1 MGRRG
6 QGVGAVSATEGMSG
20 GSLVEDLDADSG
32 RLLFRYVTVDEWQDY
47 RQIMAVFAGT
57 FFSDFTPEEIEQ
69 RLSAAGTVLSDGV
82 VAVRLESLR
91 RWGNL
96 TVSSVTGTP
105 ASLADYYR
113 RRNRYLITRAGQE
126 VHEAVEGVLTR
137 IDEVRDVSTGRLRS
151 LREGLEELN
160 AADVAALDAERLD
173 GMVRAVFD
181 PHQAFTTEITQFF
194 AAINQWQNRYDLTP
208 DEFTFFAQVLVSY
221 VADRLG
227 EIERVSRPIAAA
239 IAALADR
246 FELIASRAGRG
257 LASRVEEAGLSA
269 SVSVG
274 RSPGSSVDDWALLRG
289 WFVGS
294 PTRPAR
300 IEQLRRDAVA
310 AVRTLTLNLTRLSRV
325 GVQGSSRRADLLRL
339 ARLVADDPGSSTELI
354 CAGLGLFG
362 ANHWGAVAEDV
373 EDPVSLATSWWDAP
387 QAAVPVSLRER
398 GDTAARGLASPMA
411 DRSAAQHEIKRRRQQ
426 ELAALKR
433 VDAELLALAGET
445 ERPLSPAAFSRLRS
459 LIGQALQ
466 KMPVRASDFIFD
478 DDAVSVVLRRRIGE
492 GSELHSTEG
501 TLRFADL
508 VVTVRERRP

>member
-1 MGRRG
+1 M
-6 QGVGAVSATEGMSG
+6 SFTEGIAG
-20 GSLVEDLDADSG
+20 GAPAEEADADSG

-69 RLSAAGTVLSDGV
+69 RLNGAGTVLPEGV
-82 VAVRLESLR
+82 VAARLESLR

-113 RRNRYLITRAGQE
+113 RRNRYLITRGGQE

-151 LREGLEELN
+151 LREALEDLD
-160 AADVAALDAERLD
+160 AADVAALATDRLD

-208 DEFTFFAQVLVSY
+208 DEFTFFAQVLVGY

-227 EIERVSRPIAAA
+227 EIERVSRPIAV
-239 IAALADR
+239 ALTALTGR
-246 FELIASRAGRG
+246 FALIASRRGRG
-257 LASRVEEAGLSA
+257 LATRVEEAGLSA

-274 RSPGSSVDDWALLRG
+274 RSPGSSVDDWMLLRG

-294 PTRPAR
+294 SARPAR

-325 GVQGSSRRADLLRL
+325 GVGGSSRRADLLRL
-339 ARLVADDPGSSTELI
+339 GRLMIDNPESSTAQI

-362 ANHWGAVAEDV
+362 ANHWGTVAEDV
-373 EDPVSLATSWWDAP
+373 EDPVSMATPWRDAP
-387 QAAVPVSLRER
+387 QAEVPVSLRER
-398 GDTAARGLASPMA
+398 GETAARGLPSPMV
-411 DRSAAQHEIKRRRQQ
+411 DRSAAQHEIKRRRER
-426 ELAALKR
+426 ELSALKR
-433 VDAELLALAGET
+433 VDAELLAPAGESGR
-445 ERPLSPAAFSRLRS
+445 ELSLAAFSRLQS
-459 LIGQALQ
+459 LVGQALQ
-466 KMPVRASDFIFD
+466 KMPVGAPDFRFED
-478 DDAVSVVLRRRIGE
+478 EALSLELSRRIGE
-492 GSELHSTEG
+492 GSELRTTEG

-508 VVTVRERRP
+508 VVTVHERRP

>member
-1 MGRRG
+1 M
-6 QGVGAVSATEGMSG
+6 SATDQRTG
-20 GSLVEDLDADSG
+20 GASVDDVDADSG

-47 RQIMAVFAGT
+47 RRIMAVFAGT
-57 FFSDFTPEEIEQ
+57 FFSDFTPEEVEQ
-69 RLSAAGTVLSDGV
+69 RLSAAGTVLPDGV
-82 VAVRLESLR
+82 VAARLESLR

-151 LREGLEELN
+151 LREALEELG
-160 AADVAALDAERLD
+160 AVDVAALDAERLD
-173 GMVRAVFD
+173 GMVRTVFD

-208 DEFTFFAQVLVSY
+208 DEFTFFAQVLVGY

-239 IAALADR
+239 LTGLTGR
-246 FELIASRAGRG
+246 FELIASRSGRG

-274 RSPGSSVDDWALLRG
+274 RSPGSSVDDWMLLRG

-300 IEQLRRDAVA
+300 IEQLRRDALA

-325 GVQGSSRRADLLRL
+325 GVGGSSRRADLLRL
-339 ARLVADDPGSSTELI
+339 ARLVTDHPESSTELI

-362 ANHWGAVAEDV
+362 ADHWGAVAEDV
-373 EDPVSLATSWWDAP
+373 EDPVSLATPWWDAP
-387 QAAVPVSLRER
+387 QASVPVSLRER
-398 GDTAARGLASPMA
+398 GDTAARGQPSPMA
-411 DRSAAQHEIKRRRQQ
+411 DRSAAQQEIKRRREQ
-426 ELAALKR
+426 ELFALKR
-433 VDAELLALAGET
+433 VDAELLALAGAGG
-445 ERPLSPAAFSRLRS
+445 RALSPAAFSRLQS
-459 LIGQALQ
+459 LVGQAIQ
-466 KMPVRASDFIFD
+466 RMPVGASDFVFD
-478 DDAVSVVLRRRIGE
+478 DDAVSVVLNRRAGE
-492 GSELHSTEG
+492 GSELRSTDG
-501 TLRFADL
+501 TLRFTDL
-508 VVTVRERRP
+508 VVKVRGRQP